1 MTAVFFSAAG
11 FVLCRQTIRKEDPE
25 DCVTDVLIKVLAGCD
40 PYRRGGQDQAH
51 ALENCFLSRPGEH
64 IAAAFESFRPFSRI
78 PQGNVGDMEQ
88 AAFLLD
94 RPAVAQDAAGVLFKP
109 DKIKEPE
116 RLIKMDNLRI
126 GRYIELPDLIA
137 RSGME
142 TADDR
147 HAVLPAKCSEGCKV
161 TPEPVGQI
169 DILRAVESHQE
180 KPVLFYFEAAEYI
193 RAADRVGIVVD
204 HFENG
209 IARDKNSFSADTLPD
224 EICPAPFCI
233 GHQDITRMI
242 DNSAVYFF
250 RNPIVITTVSRL
262 HVKYRDTSAF
272 CDDG

>member
-1 MTAVFFSAAG
+1 MRPIPARWTGPGARTRELF
-11 FVLCRQTIRKEDPE
+11 PE
-25 DCVTDVLIKVLAGCD
+25 PT
-40 PYRRGGQDQAH
+40 
-51 ALENCFLSRPGEH
+51 GEH

-180 KPVLFYFEAAEYI
+180 KRF
-193 RAADRVGIVVD
+193 
-204 HFENG
+204 
-209 IARDKNSFSADTLPD
+209 FSISRRPSISERL
-224 EICPAPFCI
+224 I
-233 GHQDITRMI
+233 G
-242 DNSAVYFF
+242 
-250 RNPIVITTVSRL
+250 L
-262 HVKYRDTSAF
+262 E
-272 CDDG
+272 